1 MAMAA
6 LAGAAARASS
16 MPRLGGMA
24 EAPSVANA
32 LCLDAGN
39 GRTARARANSL
50 RGMAC
55 PRSASQDEAL
65 RRRPGETKE
74 EATTRLTA
82 RLRLESL
89 EDREEAMDA
98 WELRIRMREL
108 SLPESAAEELRRQQD
123 LEGVRRRLTREQDAL
138 VREMRRR
145 TATRPLSVVAV
156 ELERMDLQEQ
166 GLELMAAEPLEQPE
180 LSDGE
185 AAPSEYLGTLAG
197 SSVAAQSEIASA
209 SSGDTEENLQKGL
222 MLLEEVEGVSGREQ
236 EQEGA
241 MELATARTVEAE
253 EMWPENRETVS
264 APPGLENLG
273 PRGRDDDPRKDS
285 SD

>member
-1 MAMAA
+1 
-6 LAGAAARASS
+6 
-16 MPRLGGMA
+16 
-24 EAPSVANA
+24 
-32 LCLDAGN
+32 
-39 GRTARARANSL
+39 
-50 RGMAC
+50 
-55 PRSASQDEAL
+55 
-65 RRRPGETKE
+65 
-74 EATTRLTA
+74 
-82 RLRLESL
+82 
-89 EDREEAMDA
+89 MDA
-98 WELRIRMREL
+98 WELRIRLREL

>member
-1 MAMAA
+1 MLRQSWLRLLSLPLLLRSRLPTMEREGRRCALGGGMAMAA

-16 MPRLGGMA
+16 MPRLGDMDGML
-24 EAPSVANA
+24 SVANA

-55 PRSASQDEAL
+55 PRSATQDEAL

-82 RLRLESL
+82 RLRLVTL
-89 EDREEAMDA
+89 EDREMAMDS
-98 WELRIRMREL
+98 WELRIRVREL
-108 SLPESAAEELRRQQD
+108 SLPEPAAEELRRQQER
-123 LEGVRRRLTREQDAL
+123 EGARRRLTREQDAL

-145 TATRPLSVVAV
+145 TATRPLSAAAV
-156 ELERMDLQEQ
+156 ELERMDLQEH

-180 LSDGE
+180 VSDGE

-197 SSVAAQSEIASA
+197 SSVAAQSEVASD

-222 MLLEEVEGVSGREQ
+222 RLLEEVEGASGTPQVTPVEQ
-236 EQEGA
+236 SV
-241 MELATARTVEAE
+241 T
-253 EMWPENRETVS
+253 
-264 APPGLENLG
+264 
-273 PRGRDDDPRKDS
+273 
-285 SD
+285 